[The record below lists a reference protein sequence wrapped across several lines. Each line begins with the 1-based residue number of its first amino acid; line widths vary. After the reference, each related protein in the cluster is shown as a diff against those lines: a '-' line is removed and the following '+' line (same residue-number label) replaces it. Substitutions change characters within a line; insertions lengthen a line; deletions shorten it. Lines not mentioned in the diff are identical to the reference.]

1 MVFSKSRLLLRV
13 DPDCSASL
21 EPFWQRVAETIA
33 WCLPRVDLA
42 SPRDCL
48 RTASV
53 RGRTLERSY
62 HECVS
67 GVARARQ
74 QELWP
79 IRAEPIEDLAG
90 GRLLVYFPNAD
101 LCDGAAEAES
111 QGYLDVYN
119 TPPWDTWVA
128 FVSEPGDNDIS
139 YSEYLIAWVPP
150 AFVRLAASGIL
161 VNPEECIR
169 WLDESGVS
177 FAQLLEKTP

>member
-1 MVFSKSRLLLRV
+1 MTSSKTTAGLRTE
-13 DPDCSASL
+13 PDCTDSL
-21 EPFWQRVAETIA
+21 IPFWQRVAETIA
-33 WCLPRVDLA
+33 WCQPRIDPK

-48 RTASV
+48 RNIWV

-62 HECVS
+62 HDCVAS
-67 GVARARQ
+67 VARARK

-79 IRAEPIEDLAG
+79 NRPVPAKDLAA
-90 GRLLVYFPNAD
+90 GRLLLYFPNAD
-101 LCDGAAEAES
+101 LCDGASEAVS
-111 QGYLDVYN
+111 QGFFDVYN

-128 FVSEPGDNDIS
+128 FVTEPEGKDIS

-150 AFVRLAASGIL
+150 EFIDLATTGIL

-177 FAQLLEKTP
+177 FAQLVRGTV